1 MSAAAVAAG
10 RGEARAALIAAATL
24 AGLWLLA
31 GLAYA
36 FGLFAGSDEAPGA
49 PATLTLALAVI
60 AAAGPATLAGI
71 GWLIARRLDAL
82 EARTEALR
90 AALAGKSADAGGLS
104 PAAARAATEAARA
117 AAAETARALSARLDR
132 FEAALA
138 GQPAPAPRATTRP
151 APADPQA
158 ALPFAPSPAPPSW
171 EDALRAL
178 DFPRDENDA
187 AGFAA
192 LRAALRD
199 PDLAQLLQAAEDV
212 LNILA
217 ADALHMEDLR
227 PAAVPPAAWRA
238 YGEGA
243 RGAAAEAVGAVR
255 EPETLAR
262 VQARMRRDP
271 VFRDACLVFVRRWG
285 QLMAR
290 AARELGEDPLLS
302 GLGETRS
309 GRAFM
314 LTARAMGAFS

>member
-1 MSAAAVAAG
+1 MG
-10 RGEARAALIAAATL
+10 GEARVALIAAAAL
-24 AGLWLLA
+24 AGLWLIAAAAYLA
-31 GLAYA
+31 GLMT
-36 FGLFAGSDEAPGA
+36 AGEETQAAPGA
-49 PATLTLALAVI
+49 LTVALALI
-60 AAAGPATLAGI
+60 AAAGPAALAAT
-71 GWLIARRLDAL
+71 GWLVARRVAAL
-82 EARTEALR
+82 ERETEALR
-90 AALAGKSADAGGLS
+90 AALVGRGGEAGGLT

-117 AAAETARALSARLDR
+117 AAAETARGLSARLDR

-138 GQPAPAPRATTRP
+138 GQPAAP
-151 APADPQA
+151 APASPPARRAATTDPQA

-171 EDALRAL
+171 EEALRAL
-178 DFPRDENDA
+178 DFPRDEDDA

-199 PDLAQLLQAAEDV
+199 PELAQLLQAAEDV
-212 LNILA
+212 LSILA

-255 EPETLAR
+255 DPEALAR
-262 VQARMRRDP
+262 TQARMRRDP
-271 VFRDACLVFVRRWG
+271 VFRDACLVFARRWG

-290 AARELGEDPLLS
+290 AARELGEDPVLS